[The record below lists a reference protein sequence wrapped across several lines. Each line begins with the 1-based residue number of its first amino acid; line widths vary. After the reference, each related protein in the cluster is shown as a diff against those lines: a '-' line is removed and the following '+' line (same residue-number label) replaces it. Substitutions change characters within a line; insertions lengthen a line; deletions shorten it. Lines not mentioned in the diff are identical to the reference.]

1 MFFLRTILKAIPKS
15 LKQFSEVKLIGWLVL
30 LIPVI
35 LAFSGIYILDVIGII
50 LCLMFIYFLYLPE
63 LKDSYYDLMS
73 DENNF
78 PDGNHTIYPSENNR
92 EDFKKVCIVNGKLNG
107 KYSEYVNGK
116 LQYKG
121 TYKNGLK
128 DGSYE
133 SYSIPGNYDKK
144 SKRYLAVNGFY
155 KDDKL
160 YGFRKNYF
168 DNGQV
173 SFQSYWQNG
182 IQCGEAITYLKDGTV
197 VRKSDLSKGKVIKS
211 TEFYLNG
218 KVRMINKGTNYEFY
232 FWDENLDKSI
242 KKCDF
247 DLSLEI
253 EDRKEGVPTKSN
265 KFNGIWSNYNLDGKI
280 DYELKFPDARNSK
293 IKKINYNINGNIESS
308 SFVSCKLIS
317 DSILA
322 FHSKYL
328 KDRLTP
334 GPNGEYFYSYN
345 YDYGGGY
352 FSDTKDTIVS
362 PGASRGHNIEIN
374 IITSLEDIVEI
385 NEI

>member
-247 DLSLEI
+247 DL
-253 EDRKEGVPTKSN
+253 
-265 KFNGIWSNYNLDGKI
+265 
-280 DYELKFPDARNSK
+280 KFPDARNSK